1 MAGISKIAVSFAW
14 SEENNGE
21 YKAAVDTFCE
31 ELGALGIEVVRDS
44 LVLKYGDN
52 LEKFM
57 REEIGKAGYLCVF
70 LSDAYLKSHNCM
82 YELLVA
88 RMRAYGNDD
97 EFTSRVRIWPLFDVS
112 KYSLPSDRDSIM
124 DHWTSLAKRQRKYRQ
139 KHAEKIGAKT
149 QRKIRYILEI
159 ASNLD
164 DILEV
169 VTERLWPRTP
179 RQFLDAVKGECSAT
193 VALASLVSTPTP
205 DETSVKPEGSISV
218 DTASVFPNV
227 ISEIDTLLK
236 ADAAV
241 ARFLS
246 ENLPQL
252 FADSV
257 LKASA
262 LSMLRSSP
270 DLLVDGLL
278 KVERAIR
285 GKHGLTADS
294 CRCLLDILGGLLVLS
309 VEPLWAV
316 QWRQKNKEGGIP
328 LPGMG
333 ETDGLGAGRT
343 FSWLQL
349 SLAALADS
357 RARLDRVFL
366 TPAVDVRRVAPMALV
381 HESIGAQAEVDAVKA
396 HLIRC
401 VLGDQKGGNPDRSD
415 VSQRRKFEQ
424 AYQDALEVMKV
435 ARLDERDPFYTCDA
449 SWVKASK
456 TLRSDLQL
464 SDLLLFSSPEAE
476 PGKFLNSH
484 IRVLSAFYRLFDL
497 LK

>member
-21 YKAAVDTFCE
+21 YKAAVDTFCD

-52 LEKFM
+52 LEEFM
-57 REEIGKAGYLCVF
+57 REQIGKAGYLCVF

-112 KYSLPSDRDSIM
+112 KYSLPSGRDSIM
-124 DHWTSLAKRQRKYRQ
+124 AHWTLLAKEQREYQEKY
-139 KHAEKIGAKT
+139 KTKIDAET
-149 QRKIRYILEI
+149 QRKIRYICAIED
-159 ASNLD
+159 SLD
-164 DILEV
+164 GILQV
-169 VTERLWPRTP
+169 VTGRLWPGTQRE
-179 RQFLDAVKGECSAT
+179 FLD
-193 VALASLVSTPTP
+193 
-205 DETSVKPEGSISV
+205 SVKAQCSIGV

-227 ISEIDTLLK
+227 ISEVATLVK
-236 ADAAV
+236 ADGEV
-241 ARFLS
+241 ARVLS
-246 ENLPQL
+246 ANLPQL
-252 FADSV
+252 FQKGV
-257 LKASA
+257 LSESA
-262 LSMLRSSP
+262 LASLGNAL
-270 DLLVDGLL
+270 DFLVTGLL
-278 KVERAIR
+278 KVETTMK
-285 GKHGLTADS
+285 GNHGLSPDS
-294 CRCLLDILGGLLVLS
+294 RRRLLDILGGLLVLS
-309 VEPLWAV
+309 VEPSWVA
-316 QWRQKNKEGGIP
+316 QCRQKYEQGGIP
-328 LPGMG
+328 LPGTG
-333 ETDGLGAGRT
+333 ETASLGSGRT

-401 VLGDQKGGNPDRSD
+401 VLGDQELGNPDLSD

-424 AYQDALEVMKV
+424 AYQDALEIMKV

-464 SDLLLFSSPEAE
+464 SDLLLFSSPETE